1 MPTLLQINV
10 TSNAGSTG
18 KIAEQIG
25 IIAQKNGWSCYHA
38 FGRDA
43 HYSKIKSIKVGN
55 TFNVLRH
62 YAEHKLLDNEGL
74 ASRRA
79 TRKLV
84 KKIHEINPDIVHI
97 HNIHDH
103 WLNYPIL
110 FEYLNASKVP
120 IVWTFHDCW
129 SFTGHCAHFVQPNCH
144 KWKSQCYECPISNS
158 LIDKSFRN
166 FNLKK
171 RIFGNSTKLNIVT
184 VSTWLKKIVLQSFLS
199 DKNIRVINN
208 GIDLNIFKPIPAEG
222 LKKRYGLD
230 DKFIVLGVATSWSE
244 NKGLYDYI
252 ELSKILPA
260 DCKIVLVGLKP
271 SQINKLPSNIVKL
284 PLTKNQQQ
292 LAELYSIA
300 DVVLSLSRAET
311 FGLTIAEGFACGTPG
326 IVYNNTAQ
334 PELITPETGFIV
346 ENGNIKGIADTINII
361 KQNSKRFY
369 FDACIQCVSNL
380 YNKED
385 RFTDYINL
393 YEEILNK

>member
-1 MPTLLQINV
+1 M
-10 TSNAGSTG
+10 
-18 KIAEQIG
+18 
-25 IIAQKNGWSCYHA
+25 
-38 FGRDA
+38 
-43 HYSKIKSIKVGN
+43 
-55 TFNVLRH
+55 RH
-62 YAEHKLLDNEGL
+62 YAEYRLLDNEGL

-79 TRKLV
+79 TIKLV
-84 KKIHEINPDIVHI
+84 KQIHQINPDIVHI

-129 SFTGHCAHFVQPNCH
+129 SFTGHCAHFVQPNCY
-144 KWKSQCYECPISNS
+144 KWKLQCYECPINNS

-184 VSTWLKKIVLQSFLS
+184 VSTWLKKIVLQSFLN

-208 GIDLNIFKPIPAEG
+208 GIDLNIFKSIPAEG

-244 NKGLYDYI
+244 NKGLSDYI

-260 DCKIVLVGLKP
+260 DCKTVLVGLKQT
-271 SQINKLPSNIVKL
+271 QINKLPGNIVKL
-284 PLTKNQQQ
+284 PLTQNQQQ

-334 PELITPETGFIV
+334 PELITPETGFVV
-346 ENGNIKGIADTINII
+346 ENGNIKGIADTISII

-369 FDACIQCVSNL
+369 SDACIQRANNL

-385 RFTDYINL
+385 RFADYINL
-393 YEEILNK
+393 YEELLNN